1 MRALVVEDD
10 PGIASGLAVS
20 LRQAGYAVDVCS
32 TLETA
37 WTALSVEPFDVML
50 LDLGLPDGDGLD
62 LLARL
67 RRPGERGLLPE
78 HLPRSDM
85 PVLIMTARDGVS
97 DRISGLD
104 SGADDYLVKPFDANE
119 LLARLRAMLRR
130 ASGRSNPMIEHGDLV
145 LDPAHHTVHRS
156 GEPVALGGKE
166 FALLLTLLQA
176 RPQVLS
182 KSRLESALYGFGD
195 ALESNAIEVHVHHLR
210 RKLGESLIKTVRGV
224 GYFIPRE
231 GDAPV
236 APPVSGRP

>member
-10 PGIASGLAVS
+10 PGIASGLSQS

-32 TLETA
+32 TIHSA
-37 WTALSVEPFDVML
+37 WTALMVEPFDVML

-67 RRPGERGLLPE
+67 RGHADRASQPDLLP
-78 HLPRSDM
+78 RRDM

-104 SGADDYLVKPFDANE
+104 SGADDYIVKPFDPNE
-119 LLARLRAMLRR
+119 MLARLRAMLRR
-130 ASGRSNPMIEHGDLV
+130 ASGRSKPVIEHGDLV
-145 LDPAHHTVHRS
+145 LDPATHSVERA
-156 GEPVALGGKE
+156 GLPVPLGAKE

-195 ALESNAIEVHVHHLR
+195 ALDSNAIEVHVHHLR

-224 GYFIPRE
+224 GYFVPQDPVP
-231 GDAPV
+231 GDP
-236 APPVSGRP
+236 GRA

>member
-10 PGIASGLAVS
+10 PGIASGLSAS
-20 LRQAGYAVDVCS
+20 LRQAGYAVDVCQTVQS
-32 TLETA
+32 A

-50 LDLGLPDGDGLD
+50 LDLGLPDGEGLD
-62 LLARL
+62 LLARV
-67 RRPGERGLLPE
+67 RRSTSAASSRSS
-78 HLPRSDM
+78 LPRSDM

-104 SGADDYLVKPFDANE
+104 SGADDYLIKPFDGNE

-130 ASGRSNPMIEHGDLV
+130 ASGRSSPVIEHGELV
-145 LDPAHHTVHRS
+145 LDPAAHTVLRA
-156 GEPVALGGKE
+156 GQPVALGAKE

-182 KSRLESALYGFGD
+182 KSRLESALYGFGES
-195 ALESNAIEVHVHHLR
+195 LESNAIEVHVHHLR
-210 RKLGESLIKTVRGV
+210 RKLGENLIKTVRGV

-231 GDAPV
+231 TDAAAGTPGPV
-236 APPVSGRP
+236 GS

>member
-10 PGIASGLAVS
+10 PGIASGLSAS
-20 LRQAGYAVDVCS
+20 LQQAGYAVDVS
-32 TLETA
+32 RTVHSA
-37 WTALSVEPFDVML
+37 WTALSVEPFDVMV

-67 RRPGERGLLPE
+67 RRSTAVAPG
-78 HLPRSDM
+78 LPRNDM
-85 PVLIMTARDGVS
+85 PVLIMTARDGVN

-104 SGADDYLVKPFDANE
+104 SGADDYLIKPFDSNE

-130 ASGRSNPMIEHGDLV
+130 ASGRSSPVIEHGELV
-145 LDPAHHTVHRS
+145 VDPAAHSVLRS
-156 GEPVALGGKE
+156 GEPVSLGAKE

-182 KSRLESALYGFGD
+182 KARLEAALYGFGE

-210 RKLGESLIKTVRGV
+210 RKLGERLIKTVRGV
-224 GYFIPRE
+224 GYFVPRE
-231 GDAPV
+231 VDASTA
-236 APPVSGRP
+236 APGPTRP

>member
-10 PGIASGLAVS
+10 PGIASGLGLS
-20 LRQAGYAVDVCS
+20 LRQAGYAVDVC
-32 TLETA
+32 TGLESA
-37 WTALSVEPFDVML
+37 WTALCVEPFDVML

-67 RRPGERGLLPE
+67 RRQVDRRTAGDA
-78 HLPRSDM
+78 LPRSDM

-104 SGADDYLVKPFDANE
+104 SGADDYIVKPFDPNE

-130 ASGRSNPMIEHGDLV
+130 ASGRSKPVIEHGDLV
-145 LDPAHHTVHRS
+145 IDPATHTVERA
-156 GEPVALGGKE
+156 GLPVALGAKE

-224 GYFIPRE
+224 GYFVPQDTGPGGVER
-231 GDAPV
+231 A
-236 APPVSGRP
+236 